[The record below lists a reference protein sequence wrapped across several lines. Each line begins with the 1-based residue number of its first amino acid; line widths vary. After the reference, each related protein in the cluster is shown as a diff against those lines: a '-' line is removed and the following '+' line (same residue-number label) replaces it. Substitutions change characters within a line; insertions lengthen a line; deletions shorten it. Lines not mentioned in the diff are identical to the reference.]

1 MDGISTALA
10 VNQTMIQSQLGLAAV
25 KMAAESQQQLVALL
39 AQAAQSG
46 QSLASN
52 PAHLGQ
58 SIDTFA

>member
-1 MDGISTALA
+1 MDSISTALA
-10 VNQTMIQSQLGLAAV
+10 ANQSMIQSQLALAVV

-39 AQAAQSG
+39 TQAAQSG